1 MPLEIAFLKATCK
14 QGESHPQFCHHQ
26 LSTAKAE
33 SKSTEGDY
41 VFSHE
46 QKQEAAWVTIATAS
60 PATPMPF
67 LQ

>member
-46 QKQEAAWVTIATAS
+46 QKQEAA
-60 PATPMPF
+60 
-67 LQ
+67 